1 MSGGSRKFLSLEAGR
16 FIAAFLVVL
25 FHVGV
30 TTAQPK
36 YFGHYAMPAF
46 AGGFAGVE
54 FFFVL
59 SGFVIVT
66 AHLGDFGRPDR
77 GRVTLTFLWKRFVR
91 LYPALWGVLLVLAP
105 AIWFVKGLQW
115 KGPISVADVV
125 AAFAIIPFP
134 VERILSVEWT
144 LRYEVVFYA
153 LFALLLWR
161 RAIGL
166 AGFAVLIGLSV
177 ASYGVE
183 ATGLAGFFLVPYPLL
198 FVAGGLIGWAARTRS
213 LALAV
218 PALALG
224 SAIFAARL
232 AVCAL
237 HPEHNGA
244 RFWDTSV
251 FGIGA
256 ALIVYGLVSREMRRP
271 VPVPGWLLY
280 LGQASYAL
288 YLVHF
293 PVVSIGTKLA
303 MRLHG
308 RLPEPVLML
317 LIAALALASG
327 IIYHELVEKRLI
339 AAVRRWQPA
348 GLAKRRPTPV
358 AASS

>member
-1 MSGGSRKFLSLEAGR
+1 MSGSGRKFLSLEAGR

-36 YFGHYAMPAF
+36 YFGHYVVPAF

-66 AHLGDFGRPDR
+66 AHYSDFGRADR

-91 LYPALWGVLLVLAP
+91 LYPALWGVLVVLAP
-105 AIWFVKGLQW
+105 AIFFIKALQW
-115 KGPISVADVV
+115 KGSVSVADVV
-125 AAFAIIPFP
+125 AAFTIAPFP

-144 LRYEVVFYA
+144 LRYEVIFYA

-161 RAIGL
+161 RAIGI
-166 AGFAVLIGLSV
+166 AGFALLIGLSV
-177 ASYGVE
+177 ASYGTE
-183 ATGLAGFFLVPYPLL
+183 GTGLAGFFLVPYPLL
-198 FVAGGLIGWAARTRS
+198 FLGGALIGWAARARPLRFGAVTLS
-213 LALAV
+213 L
-218 PALALG
+218 G
-224 SAIFAARL
+224 IAIFASRL

-244 RFWDTSV
+244 RFWDTSI
-251 FGIGA
+251 FGAGA
-256 ALIVYGLVSREMRRP
+256 ALIVYGLVAQEIRRP
-271 VPVPGWLLY
+271 VPVPGWLRY

-293 PVVSIGTKLA
+293 PVVSVGAKLA
-303 MRLHG
+303 MRLHS
-308 RLPEPVLML
+308 RLPELVLML
-317 LIAALALASG
+317 MIAALALASG
-327 IIYHELVEKRLI
+327 IAYHELIEKRLI
-339 AAVRRWQPA
+339 AMAKGWQPRSLTTDA
-348 GLAKRRPTPV
+348 RSPV
-358 AASS
+358 TTA